1 MRESILT
8 IPINEVFEP
17 REGCPICAMRNTVEQ
32 HISEYL
38 MGAAMMEPD
47 VRMET
52 NRLGFCHT
60 HFNSLLKQN
69 NRLSLG
75 LMLNTYLG
83 TLRGEIFENKSIFF
97 TKGAKAKKCSEI
109 ENTCFVC
116 SKVDW
121 GVEHM
126 LETVFTMFR
135 EDAKFRNLYSTQKY
149 ICIPHYNLIMSH
161 VPSKLPKADQKEFI
175 AATDKLV
182 ENYIKELNSDVN
194 EFCNSFDYRNA
205 GKLHSED
212 MEHVRSSIEPVSSSS
227 VTYAIIDWFF
237 VVFILTFWTM
247 PAIFTTCSSWN
258 SSVCSEKLSRIA
270 PMLTTFAPRSFSR

>member
-1 MRESILT
+1 
-8 IPINEVFEP
+8 
-17 REGCPICAMRNTVEQ
+17 
-32 HISEYL
+32 
-38 MGAAMMEPD
+38 
-47 VRMET
+47 MET

-83 TLRGEIFENKSIFF
+83 TLRGQIFENKSIFF

-126 LETVFTMFR
+126 LDTVFTMFR
-135 EDAKFRNLYSTQKY
+135 DDAKFRNLYNSQKY
-149 ICIPHYNLIMSH
+149 ICIPHYNLLMSH
-161 VPSKLPKADQKEFI
+161 VQSKLAKPDQKPFVE
-175 AATDKLV
+175 ATDRLV

-194 EFCNSFDYRNA
+194 DFCNSFDYRNA
-205 GKLHSED
+205 GKLHSEE
-212 MEHVRSSIEPVSSSS
+212 MEHVRSSIERAVE
-227 VTYAIIDWFF
+227 F
-237 VVFILTFWTM
+237 LT
-247 PAIFTTCSSWN
+247 
-258 SSVCSEKLSRIA
+258 SRK
-270 PMLTTFAPRSFSR
+270 PDVK

>member
-32 HISEYL
+32 HICEYI

-47 VRMET
+47 VRQET

-75 LMLNTYLG
+75 LMMNTYLA
-83 TLRGEIFENKSIFF
+83 TLRGEIFEKKSIFF
-97 TKGAKAKKCSEI
+97 SKGAKAKKSSEI
-109 ENTCFVC
+109 EETCFVC

-126 LETVFTMFR
+126 LETVFTMFVQ
-135 EDAKFRNLYSTQKY
+135 DAKFRNLYSQQQF
-149 ICIPHYNLIMSH
+149 ICIPHYNLLMSH
-161 VPSKLPKADQKEFI
+161 VQSKLPKNEQKAFI
-175 AATDKLV
+175 DATDKLV
-182 ENYIKELNSDVN
+182 ENYIKQLNDDVN

-205 GKLHSED
+205 GKLHNAD
-212 MEHVRSSIEPVSSSS
+212 MEHVRNSIERS
-227 VTYAIIDWFF
+227 IEF
-237 VVFILTFWTM
+237 LT
-247 PAIFTTCSSWN
+247 
-258 SSVCSEKLSRIA
+258 SRK
-270 PMLTTFAPRSFSR
+270 PDVK

>member
-17 REGCPICAMRNTVEQ
+17 REGCPICSMRNTVAQ
-32 HISEYL
+32 NISEYI

-83 TLRGEIFENKSIFF
+83 TLRGQIFENKSIFF

-116 SKVDW
+116 SKVEC
-121 GVEHM
+121 G
-126 LETVFTMFR
+126 LE
-135 EDAKFRNLYSTQKY
+135 
-149 ICIPHYNLIMSH
+149 LIMDT
-161 VPSKLPKADQKEFI
+161 V
-175 AATDKLV
+175 
-182 ENYIKELNSDVN
+182 
-194 EFCNSFDYRNA
+194 
-205 GKLHSED
+205 
-212 MEHVRSSIEPVSSSS
+212 
-227 VTYAIIDWFF
+227 
-237 VVFILTFWTM
+237 LTKFLDD
-247 PAIFTTCSSWN
+247 A
-258 SSVCSEKLSRIA
+258 
-270 PMLTTFAPRSFSR
+270 